1 MKNNKKL
8 KNNEQLIL
16 AAGVFKKR
24 MWPWLF
30 VILAAVI
37 AAACYALIAVEYFFG
52 TKVCETCTSYF
63 TYTRHYYQ
71 FVNLTLIVV
80 AALIVIA
87 ILCAIIFLRKRTLT
101 VSTTQITYKKGRKT
115 IEIPLST
122 IHSIDTASSCVIVN
136 VPFKKFKFKQ
146 LKNKKEIYDAL
157 LEQLVAPVIH
167 AKEAVITTPITLTA
181 PAAANTASAKPSL
194 SETKVRYF
202 QSLLNAGVITPAQ
215 FDSYVIKV
223 FSADFPTFAEKQ

>member
-101 VSTTQITYKKGRKT
+101 VSTTQITDKKGRKT
-115 IEIPLST
+115 I
-122 IHSIDTASSCVIVN
+122 DGRVY
-136 VPFKKFKFKQ
+136 
-146 LKNKKEIYDAL
+146 KEFVVDELVHIEEDISDERMAEL
-157 LEQLVAPVIH
+157 LEKDFKL
-167 AKEAVITTPITLTA
+167 TP
-181 PAAANTASAKPSL
+181 NK
-194 SETKVRYF
+194 
-202 QSLLNAGVITPAQ
+202 
-215 FDSYVIKV
+215 
-223 FSADFPTFAEKQ
+223 